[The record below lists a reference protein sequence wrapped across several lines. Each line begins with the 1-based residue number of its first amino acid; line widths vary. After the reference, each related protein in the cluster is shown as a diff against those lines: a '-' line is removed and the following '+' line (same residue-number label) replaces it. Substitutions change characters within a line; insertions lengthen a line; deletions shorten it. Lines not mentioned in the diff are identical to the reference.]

1 MVKQWYYQ
9 NVQYVV
15 QKKSRFIKYQKA
27 KGLLSDVGAGTL
39 LSKAPILGDTLFYHI
54 KNEWNSKQVFIPEM
68 HLKQPGFTY
77 GACGPF
83 TKTKK

>member
-39 LSKAPILGDTLFYHI
+39 LSKAPILRDTLFYRI